1 MATEVFKKCK
11 AIGVKL
17 GMKNLDM
24 VEDKI
29 RDINSK
35 FESPRNYENDGFRD
49 PNMQEKTNMKTYVL
63 MKKGDQFLKQNMF
76 KEAIEQF
83 KLVIQSAEPEDDFES
98 LS

>member
-49 PNMQEKTNMKTYVL
+49 PNMQE
-63 MKKGDQFLKQNMF
+63 
-76 KEAIEQF
+76 
-83 KLVIQSAEPEDDFES
+83 
-98 LS
+98 